1 MVGGVRRLRRD
12 APAHPGPARRDGA
25 GALRHHDAGAPRRDR
40 LVRAAVGTPRLLHP
54 GARDGGDRPRPRH
67 GSGAARRA
75 QAQGGGRGRAHGREA
90 GRRGVQEL
98 RRADAGA
105 AHVRAGLPGRA
116 VAARQTEAGRSEQGR
131 ALGTL
136 HPEAGD
142 CERLQRAQRSRGA
155 APPLRAA
162 GASPRRRRSGGAAA
176 RRGLPPRAGVR
187 HAPQRRRRHGHR
199 PPAHDPRGP
208 DEHPR
213 RDSVPDAAARV
224 MPALPLQHILLVAA
238 ALAIALY
245 LWHYWPSSLEARIA
259 LRYLRSRRSSRLL
272 SLITVIAVG
281 GVTVGVMA
289 LVVVL
294 GVMNGLQEDLRDKIL
309 VANPHVRVLTYGEGL
324 RLDDWRN
331 VVGEVRRTAGVAAPA
346 PFVLTQ
352 GLISA
357 GHDYAEGV
365 VVYGVD
371 PDTGHHA
378 VTSFARHFTKGDLR
392 FQVTRPDVEGGIA
405 LDTRLANK
413 LSAFPG
419 DPGELATLLAPAGA
433 RFNPSLGAYV
443 PQFHRYEVTGI
454 FDTGMFEYDN
464 SYVALDRRAAQR
476 FAGLDTAV
484 TGVELRLRDPW
495 EARSFAGQ
503 LEARLGYPY
512 RALDWQSQNASLFS
526 ALKLEKLAMALVV
539 FLICVVAAFNVVGTL
554 TMVVRDKTREIGILL
569 AMGLKQAAIRR
580 IFLAQGILIGLTG
593 TALGVVLGLIV
604 GTMVNRGHWIP
615 IDPSIYFVDHLPV
628 HTQPLDVL
636 VVVAASLVVA
646 TLAPLYPSR
655 QAARL
660 HPVTAI
666 RYE

>member
-1 MVGGVRRLRRD
+1 MVRGVRRLRRD

-155 APPLRAA
+155 APPVRAA
-162 GASPRRRRSGGAAA
+162 GASPRCRRFGGAAT
-176 RRGLPPRAGVR
+176 RRGLPARARVR
-187 HAPQRRRRHGHR
+187 HAPHRRRRHGDR
-199 PPAHDPRGP
+199 PAAHDPRGP

-224 MPALPLQHILLVAA
+224 MRALPLQHVLLAA
-238 ALAIALY
+238 APVAIALY
-245 LWHYWPSSLEARIA
+245 LWHYRPSSLEARIA
-259 LRYLRSRRSSRLL
+259 LRYIRSRRSSRLL

-309 VANPHVRVLTYGEGL
+309 VANPHLRVLTYGEGL
-324 RLDDWRN
+324 RLDDWRR
-331 VVGEVRRTAGVAAPA
+331 VLERVHRTPGVEAAA

-365 VVYGVD
+365 VVLGVEA
-371 PDTGHHA
+371 DTGARA
-378 VTSFARHFTKGDLR
+378 VTSLAQHFTKGDLR
-392 FQVTRPDVEGGIA
+392 FRTTRADVEGGIA
-405 LDTRLANK
+405 LGARLASK
-413 LSAFPG
+413 LSAYPG
-419 DPGELATLLAPAGA
+419 DVVHLVAFTGTK
-433 RFNPSLGAYV
+433 FNPSVGAYV
-443 PQFHRYEVTGI
+443 PQFHRYEVSGI
-454 FDTGMFEYDN
+454 FDTGMYEYDN
-464 SYVALDRRAAQR
+464 SYVALDRRVAQR
-476 FAGLDTAV
+476 FAGLDSAV
-484 TGVELRLRDPW
+484 TGVEVRLADPW
-495 EARSFAGQ
+495 KAREFAVR
-503 LEARLGYPY
+503 LEEDLLYPY
-512 RALDWQSQNASLFS
+512 RALDWQTQNQSLFS
-526 ALKLEKLAMALVV
+526 ALKLEKLAMAFVV

-569 AMGLKQAAIRR
+569 AMGLKQRSIRR
-580 IFLAQGILIGLTG
+580 IFLAQGILVGLMG
-593 TALGVVLGLIV
+593 TSLGVALGFVVG
-604 GTMVNRGHWIP
+604 GMVNRGHWIP
-615 IDPSIYFVDHLPV
+615 IDPSIYFIDHLPV
-628 HTQPLDVL
+628 RMQPLDALSVI
-636 VVVAASLVVA
+636 AASLLVA
-646 TLAPLYPSR
+646 MLAPLHPSV
-655 QAARL
+655 QASRL
-660 HPVTAI
+660 DPVTAI

>member
-1 MVGGVRRLRRD
+1 MVRGVRRLRRD

-116 VAARQTEAGRSEQGR
+116 VAARQAQAGRSEQGR
-131 ALGTL
+131 ALGAV

-162 GASPRRRRSGGAAA
+162 GASPGRRRSGGAAA
-176 RRGLPPRAGVR
+176 RRGLPPGARVR
-187 HAPQRRRRHGHR
+187 HAPERRRRDGGR
-199 PPAHDPRGP
+199 PAAHDPRGS

-238 ALAIALY
+238 ALAITLY
-245 LWHYWPSSLEARIA
+245 LWHYRPSSLEAWIA

-294 GVMNGLQEDLRDKIL
+294 GVMNGLQTDLRDKIL
-309 VANPHVRVLTYGEGL
+309 VANPHLRVLTYGEGL
-324 RLDDWRN
+324 RLDDWHR
-331 VVGEVRRTAGVAAPA
+331 VLERVRQTPGVEAAA

-352 GLISA
+352 AGVSA

-365 VVYGVD
+365 VVLGVE
-371 PDTGHHA
+371 PDTGRRA
-378 VTSFARHFTKGDLR
+378 VTSFAQHFTKGDLR
-392 FQVTRPDVEGGIA
+392 FRTTRPDVEGGIA
-405 LDTRLANK
+405 LGARLASK
-413 LSAFPG
+413 LSTNPG
-419 DPGELATLLAPAGA
+419 DVVHLVSFTGTK
-433 RFNPSLGAYV
+433 FNPSVGAYV

-454 FDTGMFEYDN
+454 FDTGMYEYDN
-464 SYVALDRRAAQR
+464 SYVALDRRVAQR
-476 FAGLDTAV
+476 FAGLDSAV
-484 TGVELRLRDPW
+484 TGVEVRLADPW
-495 EARSFAGQ
+495 KAREFAAR
-503 LEARLGYPY
+503 LEADLLYPY
-512 RALDWQSQNASLFS
+512 RALDWQTQNQSLFS
-526 ALKLEKLAMALVV
+526 ALKLEKLAMAFVV

-569 AMGLKQAAIRR
+569 AMGLKQGSIRR
-580 IFLAQGILIGLTG
+580 VFLAQGILVGLTG
-593 TALGVVLGLIV
+593 TSLGVALGLVVG
-604 GTMVNRGHWIP
+604 GMVNRGHWIP
-615 IDPSIYFVDHLPV
+615 IDPSIYFIDHLPV
-628 HTQPLDVL
+628 HMQPLDALSVI
-636 VVVAASLVVA
+636 AASLLVA
-646 TLAPLYPSR
+646 MLAPLPPSV
-655 QAARL
+655 QASRL
-660 HPVTAI
+660 DPVTAI